1 MRLSSDITETIPPG
15 KSLLLFDGVCNL
27 CHGAVQFF
35 LKRDTNNQI
44 VYASLQSDLG
54 REILVAA
61 GMDDQNL
68 KSLVLVEEGEV
79 YLRSEAALRAARHL
93 RGGWKLVDHLRIVP
107 RFIRDTVYD
116 LIAANRYR
124 WFGQK
129 ESCPLPSP
137 QTRNKFLG

>member
-1 MRLSSDITETIPPG
+1 MKLFQEIIRTIPPG

-35 LKRDTNNQI
+35 IKRDPNDRL
-44 VYASLQSDLG
+44 VYASLQSELG
-54 REILVAA
+54 KKILAA
-61 GMDDQNL
+61 TGMDGKDL

-93 RGGWKLVDHLRIVP
+93 RGKWKLANNLRILP
-107 RFIRDTVYD
+107 RFIRDAVYD
-116 LIAANRYR
+116 FIAANRYR
-124 WFGQK
+124 WFGKK

-137 QTRNKFLG
+137 EERAKFLA